1 MKTKQRIGSAAGNPR
16 TSPGRNGYR
25 YRQQYGIVV
34 VLPDEAA
41 QAKAYNDLKR
51 AGFDK
56 LKVVTV

>member
-1 MKTKQRIGSAAGNPR
+1 MKKAQKVSAPARN
-16 TSPGRNGYR
+16 TPGRNGYR

-41 QAKAYNDLKR
+41 QAKAYDRLKR

-56 LKVVTV
+56 LRVVTV

>member
-1 MKTKQRIGSAAGNPR
+1 MRQQQNGGASAPARKT
-16 TSPGRNGYR
+16 PGRNGYR

-34 VLPDEAA
+34 VLPDETA
-41 QAKAYNDLKR
+41 QAKAYERLKR